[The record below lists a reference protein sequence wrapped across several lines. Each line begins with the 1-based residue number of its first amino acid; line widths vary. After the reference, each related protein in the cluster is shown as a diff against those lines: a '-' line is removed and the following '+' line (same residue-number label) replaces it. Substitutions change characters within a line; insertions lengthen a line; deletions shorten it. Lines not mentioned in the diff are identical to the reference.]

1 MTPSITEGLTD
12 IPMVNTNRTRTVK
25 TVKALVA
32 QPRLTLCDPRDCSPP
47 GSSIHGILQSKILEW
62 VAISF
67 PMGSSQPGD
76 ETWVSRTARG
86 FFTI

>member
-47 GSSIHGILQSKILEW
+47 GSSVHGILQSKILEW
-62 VAISF
+62 VAISY
-67 PMGSSQPGD
+67 
-76 ETWVSRTARG
+76 ETPSKMTAV
-86 FFTI
+86 IVIAAAHIY